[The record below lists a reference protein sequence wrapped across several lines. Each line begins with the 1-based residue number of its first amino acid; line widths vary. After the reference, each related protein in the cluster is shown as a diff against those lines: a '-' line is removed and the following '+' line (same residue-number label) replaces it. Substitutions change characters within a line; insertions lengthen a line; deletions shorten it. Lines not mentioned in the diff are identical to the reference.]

1 MRSLIPSS
9 LIAVTAL
16 ALGLVSCGGT
26 QGPDKPQPG
35 TPAFTWASAQDLITK
50 GSFAEASNQLDKLT
64 GKDGEFRDRAEAL
77 QIVLATG
84 IAHGEMDWAEVW
96 EDGSKYAREKHSDF
110 KHSASSARTTAQQM
124 VMRAAEITHKR
135 VTPLKGTDLA
145 LVAVLPALSA
155 ELPVEAQRVKKGVA
169 LLPAEQAPA
178 LAKMQQFGVLKSF
191 MLFTGAGKDAAK
203 ARDLLSK
210 GDFKMPK
217 DTFLLAIANQYLDL
231 ADIYAPKK
239 LDQSGQ
245 VVMLCSEADA
255 ALALAA
261 PSADVK
267 ALQKKVAALRA
278 KAARMVPRRRVLA
291 RDR

>member
-16 ALGLVSCGGT
+16 ALGLVSCGGP
-26 QGPDKPQPG
+26 QGPEKPQPG
-35 TPAFTWASAQDLITK
+35 TPAFIWANAQELVKK
-50 GSFAEASNQLDKLT
+50 GSFVDASNQLDKLT

-77 QIVLATG
+77 QIVIATG
-84 IAHGEMDWAEVW
+84 IAHGEMDWANVW
-96 EDGSKYAREKHSDF
+96 EFGSDYAREKHSDF
-110 KHSASSARTTAQQM
+110 KRSASTVRATAQQM

-135 VTPLKGTDLA
+135 AKALKDTDLA
-145 LVAVLPALSA
+145 LPAVLPALSA
-155 ELPVEAQRVKKGVA
+155 ELPIEAQRVKKGVA

-178 LAKMQQFGVLKSF
+178 LAKMQQLGVMKSF
-191 MLFTGAGKDAAK
+191 MEFTGAGKDADK

-210 GDFKMPK
+210 GDFKMAK
-217 DTFLLAIANQYLDL
+217 DTFLLAIAEQYTDL
-231 ADIYAPKK
+231 ADIYGPKK

-245 VVMLCSEADA
+245 VVMLCAEADA

-267 ALQKKVAALRA
+267 AQQKKIAALRA
-278 KAARMVPRRRVLA
+278 KAAKK
-291 RDR
+291 